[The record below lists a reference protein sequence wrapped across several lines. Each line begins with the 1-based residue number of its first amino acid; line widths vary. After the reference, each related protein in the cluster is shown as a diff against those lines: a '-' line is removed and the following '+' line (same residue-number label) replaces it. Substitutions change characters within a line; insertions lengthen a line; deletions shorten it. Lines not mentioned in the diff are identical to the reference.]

1 VPVPYSI
8 ENQWIQTEA
17 QHRESEPPPW
27 YRSPEWVLVI
37 VGCITAI
44 FIAWQSLET
53 RHAARAGQKAAE
65 AALANAKA
73 IIGAERSWITVL
85 PYIWSPTLYPRWE
98 AGDPIPESGVLSP
111 VFHKLPVQI
120 KNTGR
125 TPAKIDELRM
135 FYIHTPQHPT
145 FLPSE
150 PEYGTLNKLHGSI
163 LIPQD
168 EILVGAFLSPDGSLT
183 KQEVANIQNCVS
195 YLYAYGIVR
204 YRDYC
209 DGSHEIRFGF
219 VYHFPPAGIISV
231 EKGAEKAA
239 FRKDGPQAYNSHT

>member
-1 VPVPYSI
+1 MRRPAVIAVSLTLCVYFSPRGEGQSRPGKKTGESTTQNEKRANPPVVPVPYSI

-53 RHAARAGQKAAE
+53 RNAARAGQKAAE

-145 FLPSE
+145 F
-150 PEYGTLNKLHGSI
+150 
-163 LIPQD
+163 
-168 EILVGAFLSPDGSLT
+168 
-183 KQEVANIQNCVS
+183 QNME
-195 YLYAYGIVR
+195 R
-204 YRDYC
+204 
-209 DGSHEIRFGF
+209 
-219 VYHFPPAGIISV
+219 
-231 EKGAEKAA
+231 
-239 FRKDGPQAYNSHT
+239 